1 MSELRALFTAD
12 CEALVD
18 FYGATYREGQVA
30 VILEFMDLGGL
41 DTVIKKVGKFPEL
54 PLAALAFQVLWGL
67 GYMQVERRVH
77 RDIKP
82 ANILCASDGAAKLTD
97 FGLSKEVT
105 TALMAKTFVGT
116 FKHLS
121 PERMQSE
128 RYSYPADIWAA
139 GLVLLECALGKYP
152 YPESSS
158 TIGYVTTIVDGPV
171 PVPAKGSKEASEAGL
186 ADDFLDFIG
195 STMKKAP
202 DERPSAVELLESP
215 WIARVLLKR
224 GINSVEGCRK
234 VLGEFFREK
243 GLAGKPAPAEGEGV
257 PLVAAAGGGGGGG
270 GAVGIVGDAETGG
283 AMGGDGEML

>member
-1 MSELRALFTAD
+1 
-12 CEALVD
+12 
-18 FYGATYREGQVA
+18 
-30 VILEFMDLGGL
+30 MDLGGL
-41 DTVIKKVGKFPEL
+41 DTVIKKVGRFTEEA
-54 PLAALAFQVLWGL
+54 LAALSFQVLWGL

-82 ANILCASDGAAKLTD
+82 ANILCATDGAAKLTD

-139 GLVLLECALGKYP
+139 GLVLLECALGRYP

-171 PVPAKGSKEASEAGL
+171 PVPVKGSKEAEEAGL
-186 ADDFLDFIG
+186 ADDFIDFIG
-195 STMKKAP
+195 SALQKEPEK
-202 DERPSAVELLESP
+202 RPTAVELLESP
-215 WIARVLLKR
+215 WIARVLLSK
-224 GINSVEGCRK
+224 GVNSVDGCRV
-234 VLGEFFREK
+234 VLRKFFEEK
-243 GLAGKPAPAEGEGV
+243 GLATKAEAGADPGLAMEGV
-257 PLVAAAGGGGGGG
+257 AVGGGGGSSISRS
-270 GAVGIVGDAETGG
+270 AVGEAVTGG
-283 AMGGDGEML
+283 ALGGDGEML